1 MGETADELI
10 LTGQIEPLI
19 IVGIYNT
26 GEHRINEYT
35 PLRTSASA
43 AGEPM
48 PMARC
53 WWKS

>member
-10 LTGQIEPLI
+10 LSGQIEPLI

-26 GEHRINEYT
+26 GEHRIDEYT
-35 PLRTSASA
+35 PVEDRAWA
-43 AGEPM
+43 AARPM
-48 PMARC
+48 PTARC